1 MSQSRFD
8 RRLAERQRATAISKL
23 DAQGEII
30 TKATVLEWLR
40 ERAGSLVLEFRED
53 FDYWP
58 DDGQLEISE
67 APPQARTSD
76 PTTSHQAALDAWPRA
91 NSQRHRA
98 LMAIICA
105 SAIGMHYAE
114 VELATGINGV
124 WKRLSELKQGGWIK
138 TTGYTRRVAATG
150 SQADVYVATNKATA
164 RFTRRSDDTSSMS

>member
-1 MSQSRFD
+1 VSQSRFD
-8 RRLAERQRATAISKL
+8 RRLAERQRATVISKL

-58 DDGQLEISE
+58 DDGQLEVSE
-67 APPQARTSD
+67 APPQARSSD
-76 PTTSHQAALDAWPRA
+76 PATSHQAALDAWPRA
-91 NSQRHRA
+91 KSQRSKA
-98 LMAIICA
+98 LAAIIFA
-105 SAIGMHYAE
+105 RTIGMTYAE
-114 VELATGINGV
+114 VEIATGINGV

-138 TTGYTRRVAATG
+138 TTGHTRLVPATG

-164 RFTRRSDDTSSMS
+164 RFSKETE